1 MDMGNKWCPGLL
13 YAALHLHSLL
23 GCAWPCAFMFVW
35 FYAIC
40 LPFAACI
47 PPLQKVTEV
56 LLKIVQWPM
65 KLAEKIVNLDPCC
78 CCE

>member
-1 MDMGNKWCPGLL
+1 
-13 YAALHLHSLL
+13 
-23 GCAWPCAFMFVW
+23 MFVW